1 MNSYRATEMQVIQW
15 AQDRQIIP
23 NSTPMAQAIKTKEE
37 VGELFDAL
45 MTKDHA
51 ALRDAY
57 GDILVT
63 LIIGAALADVDLVDC
78 LNDAYKEIKD
88 RKGHL
93 NAAGIFVKETALDQ
107 MTANAK
113 ELGLGYVSGENK

>member
-45 MTKDHA
+45 MTKNHA

-78 LNDAYKEIKD
+78 LNEAYKEIKD

-107 MTANAK
+107 MAANAK
-113 ELGLGYVSGENK
+113 ELGLGYGKDTP

>member
-1 MNSYRATEMQVIQW
+1 MNSYRATEMKVIQW

-23 NSTPMAQAIKTKEE
+23 NSTPMAQAVKTKEE

-45 MTKDHA
+45 MAKDHA

-78 LNDAYKEIKD
+78 LNDAYNEIKD

-107 MTANAK
+107 MAANAK
-113 ELGLGYVSGENK
+113 ELGLGYVAGETK

>member
-1 MNSYRATEMQVIQW
+1 MNSYRATEMKVIQW

-78 LNDAYKEIKD
+78 LNDAYNEIKD

-113 ELGLGYVSGENK
+113 ELGLGYGKDTP

>member
-1 MNSYRATEMQVIQW
+1 MKSYRMLEMQVLQW
-15 AQDRQIIP
+15 AEARQIIP

-37 VGELFDAL
+37 VCELFDAL
-45 MTKDHA
+45 ITKDHA

-63 LIIGAALADVDLVDC
+63 LIIGAALADVDLVEC
-78 LNDAYKEIKD
+78 LEGAYNEIKD

-93 NAAGIFVKETALDQ
+93 NAAGIFVKESA
-107 MTANAK
+107 
-113 ELGLGYVSGENK
+113 

>member
-45 MTKDHA
+45 ITKDHA

-57 GDILVT
+57 GDILIT

-78 LNDAYKEIKD
+78 LNDAYNEIKD

-107 MTANAK
+107 MASNAK
-113 ELGLGYVSGENK
+113 ELGLGYGKDTP

>member
-37 VGELFDAL
+37 VGKLFDAL

-113 ELGLGYVSGENK
+113 ELGLGYGKDTP

>member
-23 NSTPMAQAIKTKEE
+23 NSTPIAQAIKTKEE

-78 LNDAYKEIKD
+78 LNDAYNEIKD

-107 MTANAK
+107 MAANAK
-113 ELGLGYVSGENK
+113 KLGLGYGKDTP

>member
-78 LNDAYKEIKD
+78 LNDAYNEIKD

-107 MTANAK
+107 MAANAK
-113 ELGLGYVSGENK
+113 ELGLGYGKDKP

>member
-1 MNSYRATEMQVIQW
+1 MNSYRATEIKVIQW
-15 AQDRQIIP
+15 AEARKIIP
-23 NSTPMAQAIKTKEE
+23 NSTPMAQAVKTKEE

-45 MTKDHA
+45 MAKDHA

-78 LNDAYKEIKD
+78 LNDAYNEIKD

-93 NAAGIFVKETALDQ
+93 NAAGIFVKDAP
-107 MTANAK
+107 
-113 ELGLGYVSGENK
+113 

>member
-107 MTANAK
+107 MAANAK
-113 ELGLGYVSGENK
+113 ELELGYGKDTP

>member
-107 MTANAK
+107 MTANSK
-113 ELGLGYVSGENK
+113 ELGLGYGKDTP

>member
-1 MNSYRATEMQVIQW
+1 MRTYRMLEMQVLQW
-15 AQDRQIIP
+15 AEARKIIP

-37 VGELFDAL
+37 VCELFEAL
-45 MTKDHA
+45 ITKDHA

-63 LIIGAALADVDLVDC
+63 LIIGAALADVDLVEC
-78 LNDAYKEIKD
+78 LEGAYNEIKD

-93 NAAGIFVKETALDQ
+93 NAAGIFVKDET
-107 MTANAK
+107 
-113 ELGLGYVSGENK
+113 

>member
-1 MNSYRATEMQVIQW
+1 MNSYRQLEMQVIQW
-15 AQDRQIIP
+15 AEARQIIP

-45 MTKDHA
+45 MAKDHA

-78 LNDAYKEIKD
+78 LNDAYNEIKD

-93 NAAGIFVKETALDQ
+93 NAAGIFVKDAP
-107 MTANAK
+107 
-113 ELGLGYVSGENK
+113 

>member
-1 MNSYRATEMQVIQW
+1 MNSYRATEMKVIQW

-45 MTKDHA
+45 MTKDHS

-78 LNDAYKEIKD
+78 LNDAYNEIKD

-107 MTANAK
+107 MAANAK
-113 ELGLGYVSGENK
+113 ELGLGYVAGETK

>member
-23 NSTPMAQAIKTKEE
+23 NSTPIAQAIKTKEE

-107 MTANAK
+107 MAANAK
-113 ELGLGYVSGENK
+113 ELGLGYGKDTP

>member
-107 MTANAK
+107 MASNAK
-113 ELGLGYVSGENK
+113 ELGLGYGKDTP

>member
-78 LNDAYKEIKD
+78 LNDAYNEIKD

-107 MTANAK
+107 MAANAK
-113 ELGLGYVSGENK
+113 ELGLGYGKDTP

>member
-45 MTKDHA
+45 ITKDHA

-78 LNDAYKEIKD
+78 LNDAYNEIKD

-107 MTANAK
+107 MAANAK
-113 ELGLGYVSGENK
+113 ELGLGYGKDTP

>member
-1 MNSYRATEMQVIQW
+1 MSSYRATEMKVIQW

-23 NSTPMAQAIKTKEE
+23 NSTPMAQAVKTKEE

-45 MTKDHA
+45 MAKDHA

-57 GDILVT
+57 GDILIT

-93 NAAGIFVKETALDQ
+93 NAAGIFVKE
-107 MTANAK
+107 
-113 ELGLGYVSGENK
+113 

>member
-78 LNDAYKEIKD
+78 LNDAYNEIKD

-107 MTANAK
+107 MVPNAK
-113 ELGLGYVSGENK
+113 ETP

>member
-57 GDILVT
+57 GDILIT

-78 LNDAYKEIKD
+78 LNDAYNEIKD

-107 MTANAK
+107 MASNAK
-113 ELGLGYVSGENK
+113 ELGLGYGKDTP

>member
-107 MTANAK
+107 MAANAK
-113 ELGLGYVSGENK
+113 ELGLGYGKETP

>member
-78 LNDAYKEIKD
+78 LNDAYNEIKD

-107 MTANAK
+107 MAENAK
-113 ELGLGYVSGENK
+113 ELGLGYGKDTP

>member
-107 MTANAK
+107 MAANAK
-113 ELGLGYVSGENK
+113 ELGLGYVSGETK

>member
-113 ELGLGYVSGENK
+113 ELGLGYGKDTP

>member
-1 MNSYRATEMQVIQW
+1 MNSYRATEMKVIQW

-78 LNDAYKEIKD
+78 LNDAYNEIKD

-113 ELGLGYVSGENK
+113 ELGLGYVSGETK

>member
-107 MTANAK
+107 MATNAK
-113 ELGLGYVSGENK
+113 ELGLGYGKDTP

>member
-23 NSTPMAQAIKTKEE
+23 NSTPIAQAIKTKEE

-78 LNDAYKEIKD
+78 LNDAYNEIKD
-88 RKGHL
+88 RNGHL

-107 MTANAK
+107 MAANAK
-113 ELGLGYVSGENK
+113 ELGLGYVSGEIK

>member
-113 ELGLGYVSGENK
+113 ELGLGYVAGETK

>member
-45 MTKDHA
+45 ITKDHA

-107 MTANAK
+107 MAANSK
-113 ELGLGYVSGENK
+113 ELGLGYGKDTP